1 MITYIEKGDI
11 FTLTDVTSFAH
22 GCNCAGAMG
31 KGIALQFRNK
41 YPEMYLEYKEL
52 CKNGEYIP
60 GDVFDYDYGIGHIYN
75 LATQLTWRTKAKLEY
90 IEKSV
95 TKMLDLASEEDV
107 TKLALPAIGAGLG
120 GLEWNDVKD
129 VLEKASAN
137 YPNIELYVVESYQ
150 SGNTIS
156 E

>member
-1 MITYIEKGDI
+1 MT
-11 FTLTDVTSFAH
+11 
-22 GCNCAGAMG
+22 
-31 KGIALQFRNK
+31 
-41 YPEMYLEYKEL
+41 
-52 CKNGEYIP
+52 NGEYIP

-107 TKLALPAIGAGLG
+107 TKIALPAIGAGLG

>member
-95 TKMLDLASEEDV
+95 TKI
-107 TKLALPAIGAGLG
+107 ALPAIGAGLG